1 MLRIH
6 SAPLDAVV
14 DRLREHGF
22 PQAHKALFTGNLR
35 FWRGDELLNLP
46 AREAGYFDHV
56 IVERGADGCIAARLG
71 SLVILPSS
79 IKTFRVRPVR
89 RDEQGQ
95 EFVVL
100 GEPNA
105 GSVHDAVEEAIR
117 RLEAEQEEKP
127 ASLSQREKVQPAVRR
142 LKQCHH
148 GRREFLRWKNANIER
163 LIFEAGKRRKDL
175 GYYVPISVKEAMQCG
190 QLGWEDVGYNTSL
203 LEAV

>member
-6 SAPLDAVV
+6 SAPLKAVV
-14 DRLREHGF
+14 DRLRERGF
-22 PQAHKALFTGNLR
+22 PQAHKALFTGNLL
-35 FWRGDELLNLP
+35 FWRGDELLSLP

-56 IVERGADGCIAARLG
+56 MVERGADGCIAARLG
-71 SLVILPSS
+71 SVVILPSP

-117 RLEAEQEEKP
+117 RLEAEQEGRP
-127 ASLSQREKVQPAVRR
+127 ASLARGEKVQPAVRR
-142 LKQCHH
+142 LKQFHH
-148 GRREFLRWKNANIER
+148 CRREFQKWKNANIER
-163 LIFEAGKRRKDL
+163 LIFEAGKRRKEL
-175 GYYVPISVKEAMQCG
+175 GFHVPISVKEAMRCG
-190 QLGWEDVGYNTSL
+190 ELGWEDVGYNTSL